1 MCKWTRNTYL
11 CLQKDAFE
19 KWLLQET
26 KEHEAH
32 AKSFGRRALHEKVAN
47 DLGGN
52 LQKLNRHGIRKSY
65 NKGKIEYIYNAS
77 SVYSVKGDCDKS
89 KVDEKLDEVWTED
102 FEWIEIVTGLQ
113 SFLQILLEY
122 LVVLDRIFVLRELG
136 LNPQVFQ
143 IFDKVISPRNLLLY
157 CHK

>member
-1 MCKWTRNTYL
+1 M
-11 CLQKDAFE
+11 
-19 KWLLQET
+19 LQEP

-47 DLGGN
+47 DLGVN
-52 LQKLNRHGIRKSY
+52 LQKQNRHGIRKPH
-65 NKGKIEYIYNAS
+65 NKDKTEYIDNAS
-77 SVYSVKGDCDKS
+77 SVYSVEGNCDKS
-89 KVDEKLDEVWTED
+89 KVDEKLNEVWTED

-122 LVVLDRIFVLRELG
+122 LVELDRIFVLRELG
-136 LNPQVFQ
+136 LNPQVLQ